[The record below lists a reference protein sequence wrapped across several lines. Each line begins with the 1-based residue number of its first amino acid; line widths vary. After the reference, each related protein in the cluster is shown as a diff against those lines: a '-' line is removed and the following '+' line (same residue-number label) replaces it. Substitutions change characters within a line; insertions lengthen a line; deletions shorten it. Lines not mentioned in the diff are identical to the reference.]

1 MKNTFVKKAQDI
13 LNENFQEGGYTI
25 PSKKLYPFQW
35 KWDSGFIAL
44 GYAHFDMSK
53 AKKEI
58 ETLLNA
64 QWSNGFIPHI
74 VFHVDSNT
82 YFPGPEF
89 HKSTLNPSASKKF
102 SSTGMTQPPVI
113 GFVLERI

>member
-1 MKNTFVKKAQDI
+1 MKNSLIERATKI
-13 LNENFQEGGYTI
+13 LNENFQKGGYTI
-25 PSKKLYPFQW
+25 PSKNLYPFQW

-44 GYAHFDMSK
+44 GFAHFDMSK

-74 VFHVDSNT
+74 VFHLDSD
-82 YFPGPEF
+82 
-89 HKSTLNPSASKKF
+89 
-102 SSTGMTQPPVI
+102 SSNRLI
-113 GFVLERI
+113 SFLWLWKAIF